1 MKSIPNH
8 YKLIKEHPHSYEIH
22 DGKDGRSFH
31 VAKNGLN
38 LGMHSKLAK
47 VKKYSK
53 GGDVTPNAGF
63 QLGSAIH
70 DALPSSE
77 DLSKYLSV
85 TPTGQIIG
93 MAKGLAGTAPVNP
106 EPNLPSAAP
115 AEVPVIEEGISDPA
129 LKALDQSGRV
139 KSLEQEK
146 QTYEEANTAEKLAGQ
161 QKAQAYKNYSEDL
174 ENLINPLEI
183 QEENRKKS
191 DSLLDAYQKKDIDPN
206 RVINGMSGGA
216 KIGKIL
222 GLIFGGLGAGENGVN
237 PGITLLNQE
246 IERDIDAQKNS
257 QTKSYNLYKMNREA
271 TQDDIQANLATRE
284 QMLLAVKAKALQ
296 YDAAASGPVAAAGR
310 AKLIGEIDSQIN
322 KIHQDKAL
330 LEAASRDGLI
340 GVDPSYFVNRIS
352 DPHQKQAAIKEI
364 NTMKQLKALK
374 DGMLKAEEDLEKMFM
389 AGLLSPNARKTA
401 IGSFS
406 GRAVKLGEGS
416 FTKEQFEQFAD
427 NFFKNRTDWGSTVE
441 KKAEYFDDFFKT
453 LAEDSAF
460 KAGTKVGLDKFAA
473 TSFKHNRKA
482 QDRSEKMA
490 YIKKNMNSKDPR
502 IQKLIQDY
510 IKKFG
515 APQ

>member
-1 MKSIPNH
+1 
-8 YKLIKEHPHSYEIH
+8 
-22 DGKDGRSFH
+22 
-31 VAKNGLN
+31 
-38 LGMHSKLAK
+38 MHSKLAK

-53 GGDVTPNAGF
+53 GGDVTTPHVDDFQYMVDSIADKAGGEARFKADQAALNPMNA
-63 QLGSAIH
+63 
-70 DALPSSE
+70 
-77 DLSKYLSV
+77 
-85 TPTGQIIG
+85 
-93 MAKGLAGTAPVNP
+93 APVDVP
-106 EPNLPSAAP
+106 VSAPAAP
-115 AEVPVIEEGISDPA
+115 IEIPVAEGGISDPV

-139 KSLEQEK
+139 QSLEQEK
-146 QTYEEANTAEKLAGQ
+146 KTYNEANTAEKLAGE

-271 TQDDIQANLATRE
+271 TQDDIRATLDTRE

-310 AKLIGEIDSQIN
+310 AKLTGEIDSQIN
-322 KIHQDKAL
+322 MIHQDKAL
-330 LEAASRDGLI
+330 LQAASGDGLI

-427 NFFKNRTDWGSTVE
+427 NFFKNRTDWGGTVE

-473 TSFKHNRKA
+473 TRFRQSPIRTKSGNKLERDDVNK
-482 QDRSEKMA
+482 
-490 YIKKNMNSKDPR
+490 YIKEHLGSSDPKVKAR
-502 IQKLIQDY
+502 VQFL
-510 IKKFG
+510 IKKYG
-515 APQ
+515 IGQ